1 MNPVVAID
9 GPSASG
15 KSTVARRVAARLGFA
30 YVDTGAMY
38 RAVTWRLLHEGIDPA
53 ATEAVADFARRMDF
67 RAIICGGATRLECN
81 GPILPE
87 DLRSPTVSS
96 AVALV
101 ARVPEV
107 RARLVEEQRSLRPLA
122 PLVMEGR
129 DIGSVV
135 FPDTGHK
142 FYLDASPEV
151 REARRHLQGEQDA
164 IGRRDDIDRSRTVA
178 PLRIAQDAQ
187 VIDSSSLS
195 IDEVVDAVI
204 ASLEKAGLR
213 HSPPGGATP

>member
-1 MNPVVAID
+1 MNLVIAID

-15 KSTVARRVAARLGFA
+15 KSTVARTVAARLGFV

-38 RAVTWRLLHEGIDPA
+38 RAVTWRLLREGIDPA
-53 ATEAVADFARRMDF
+53 DATAVAEFCAHMPF
-67 RAIICGGATRLECN
+67 RVAIEAGGTRIECEA
-81 GPILPE
+81 PVEPE
-87 DLRSPTVSS
+87 ALRSPEVAA

-107 RARLVEEQRSLRPLA
+107 RARLVAEQRALRAHA

-135 FPDTGHK
+135 FPDTPFK

-151 REARRHLQGEQDA
+151 RAERRQKQGEEDA
-164 IGRRDDIDRSRTVA
+164 ITRRDDIDRSRKVA
-178 PLRIAQDAQ
+178 PLRIADDASI
-187 VIDSSSLS
+187 IDSSAMTAQQVADTVLAR
-195 IDEVVDAVI
+195 IQA
-204 ASLEKAGLR
+204 AGLKTA
-213 HSPPGGATP
+213 GGQHP

>member
-1 MNPVVAID
+1 MNPVIAID

-15 KSTVARRVAARLGFA
+15 KSTVARRVASGLGFT

-53 ATEAVADFARRMDF
+53 CADAVAQFARRMRF
-67 RAIICGGATRLECN
+67 RTIIHENATRLECN
-81 GPILPE
+81 GPVNPE
-87 DLRSPTVSS
+87 DLRSPEVSS

-107 RARLVEEQRSLRPLA
+107 RERLVAEQRSLQPRA

-135 FPDTGHK
+135 FPNTPHK
-142 FYLDASPEV
+142 FYLDASPDV
-151 REARRHLQGEQDA
+151 RATRRHLQGEKDA
-164 IGRRDDIDRSRTVA
+164 IDRRDDIDRSRPVA
-178 PLRIAQDAQ
+178 PLRIAADAR
-187 VIDSSSLS
+187 VIDSSSMS
-195 IDEVVDAVI
+195 IDEVVECVI
-204 ASLEKAGLR
+204 AFVTAAGIELI
-213 HSPPGGATP
+213 PPAP

>member
-1 MNPVVAID
+1 MNPVIAID

-15 KSTVARRVAARLGFA
+15 KSTVARRVAARLGFT

-53 ATEAVADFARRMDF
+53 NADAVADFARRMDF
-67 RAIICGGATRLECN
+67 RTIIHEGATRLECN
-81 GPILPE
+81 GPVSAD
-87 DLRSPTVSS
+87 DLRSPEVSS

-101 ARVPEV
+101 ARIPAV
-107 RARLVEEQRSLRPLA
+107 RERLVAEQRGLGPRA

-135 FPDTGHK
+135 FPDTPHK

-151 REARRHLQGEQDA
+151 RASRRQLQGERDA
-164 IGRRDDIDRSRTVA
+164 IDRRDKIDRSRSVA
-178 PLRIAQDAQ
+178 PLRIAEDAR
-187 VIDSSSLS
+187 VIDSSSLA
-195 IDEVVDAVI
+195 IDEVVDRVI
-204 ASLEKAGLR
+204 ALASAAGLGPI
-213 HSPPGGATP
+213 PPSR

>member
-1 MNPVVAID
+1 MNPVIAID

-15 KSTVARRVAARLGFA
+15 KSTVARRVAARLGFT

-53 ATEAVADFARRMDF
+53 RAEAVAEFARRMDF
-67 RAIICGGATRLECN
+67 RAIIDKGATRLVCN
-81 GPILPE
+81 GPIEPE
-87 DLRSPTVSS
+87 DLRSPAVAS

-107 RARLVEEQRSLRPLA
+107 RSRLVAEQRSLLPHA
-122 PLVMEGR
+122 ALVMEGR

-135 FPDTGHK
+135 FPDTPHK
-142 FYLDASPEV
+142 FYLDASPDV
-151 REARRHLQGEQDA
+151 REARRQLQGEQDA
-164 IGRRDDIDRSRTVA
+164 ITRRDDIDRNRTVA
-178 PLRIAQDAQ
+178 PLRIAHDAR

-195 IDEVVDAVI
+195 IDEVVETAIAALDAAGI
-204 ASLEKAGLR
+204 RPAPSDTKAS
-213 HSPPGGATP
+213 

>member
-1 MNPVVAID
+1 MNPVIAID

-15 KSTVARRVAARLGFA
+15 KSTVARRVAAQLGFV

-53 ATEAVADFARRMDF
+53 KTAAVAAFSERMDF
-67 RAIICGGATRLECN
+67 HAIIKGGTTRLECN
-81 GPILPE
+81 GPIDP
-87 DLRSPTVSS
+87 DALRSPDVSS

-101 ARVPEV
+101 ARVPET
-107 RARLVEEQRSLRPLA
+107 RARLVAEQRSLRALA

-135 FPDTGHK
+135 FPNTPYK
-142 FYLDASPEV
+142 FYLDARPEV
-151 REARRHLQGEQDA
+151 REARRHLQGEEDA
-164 IGRRDDIDRSRTVA
+164 INRRDNIDRSRAVA
-178 PLRIAQDAQ
+178 PLRVADDAR

-195 IDEVVDAVI
+195 IDEVVAAVCS
-204 ASLEKAGLR
+204 ALDTAGLQCR
-213 HSPPGGATP
+213 PTDSHAS

>member
-1 MNPVVAID
+1 MNPVIAID

-15 KSTVARRVAARLGFA
+15 KSTVARRVAARLGFT

-53 ATEAVADFARRMDF
+53 RAEAVAEFARHMDF
-67 RAIICGGATRLECN
+67 RAIIHAGATRLECN
-81 GPILPE
+81 GPIDPE
-87 DLRSPTVSS
+87 DLRSPQVSS

-107 RARLVEEQRSLRPLA
+107 RSRLVAEQRSLHPLA

-135 FPDTGHK
+135 FPDTPHK

-151 REARRHLQGEQDA
+151 REARRQLQGEQDA
-164 IGRRDDIDRSRTVA
+164 IDRRDKIDRSRAVA
-178 PLRIAQDAQ
+178 PLRVAQDAQ

-195 IDEVVDAVI
+195 IDEVVETTV
-204 ASLEKAGLR
+204 ASLAAAGLQPR
-213 HSPPGGATP
+213 SPGTAAP

>member
-15 KSTVARRVAARLGFA
+15 KSTVARRLAQRLGFV

-38 RAVTWRLLHEGIDPA
+38 RAVTWRLIHEGIDPA
-53 ATEAVADFARRMDF
+53 STDRVVAFAEGMTF
-67 RAIICGGATRLECN
+67 RAIIEAGATRLECN
-81 GPILPE
+81 GPIEPDALRKPE
-87 DLRSPTVSS
+87 VSS

-101 ARVPEV
+101 ARVPEA
-107 RARLVEEQRSLRPLA
+107 RKRLVAEQRRLRSAA

-135 FPDTGHK
+135 FPDTPYK

-151 REARRHLQGEQDA
+151 REARRHQQGEKDA
-164 IGRRDDIDRSRTVA
+164 IDRRDDIDRTRAVA
-178 PLRIAQDAQ
+178 PLRIAADAH
-187 VIDSSSLS
+187 VIDSSRLS
-195 IDEVVDAVI
+195 IDEVVAAIFAD
-204 ASLEKAGLR
+204 LEVAGLGCG
-213 HSPPGGATP
+213 SNTN

>member
-1 MNPVVAID
+1 MNPVIAID

-15 KSTVARRVAARLGFA
+15 KSTVARSVAGRLGFV

-38 RAVTWRLLHEGIDPA
+38 RAVTWRLLREGIDPA
-53 ATEAVADFARRMDF
+53 DTVAVAAFCGRMPF
-67 RAIICGGATRLECN
+67 RVVIEGGGTRIECEAPVEPEALR
-81 GPILPE
+81 GPE
-87 DLRSPTVSS
+87 VAA

-107 RARLVEEQRSLRPLA
+107 RARLVAEQRALRAGA

-135 FPDTGHK
+135 FPDTPYK

-151 REARRHLQGEQDA
+151 RARRRQDQGEEDA
-164 IGRRDDIDRSRTVA
+164 ITRRDDIDRSRKVA
-178 PLRIAQDAQ
+178 PLRVADEAAI
-187 VIDSSSLS
+187 IDSSSMT
-195 IDEVVDAVI
+195 IDQVADTVLARI
-204 ASLEKAGLR
+204 HAAGLG
-213 HSPPGGATP
+213 PTGGTRP